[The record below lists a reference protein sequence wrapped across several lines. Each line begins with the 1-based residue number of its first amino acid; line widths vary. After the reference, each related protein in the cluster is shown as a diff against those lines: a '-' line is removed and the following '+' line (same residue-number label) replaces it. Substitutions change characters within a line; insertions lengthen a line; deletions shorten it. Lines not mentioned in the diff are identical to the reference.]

1 MVHMGGMDAALLESV
16 MTNLNSV
23 PQRAAA
29 DHGERP
35 AVRMDGLVLSYSQLR
50 DAAGRMTSLLASAG
64 IVPGD
69 NVYPRE
75 VEEVLYEHPA
85 VAEVAVMVSRMPSS
99 ARSVPP

>member
-1 MVHMGGMDAALLESV
+1 MASARLSAW
-16 MTNLNSV
+16 TASW
-23 PQRAAA
+23 
-29 DHGERP
+29 
-35 AVRMDGLVLSYSQLR
+35 LSYSAQLW
-50 DAAGRMTSLLASAG
+50 DAAGRMTSLLSSAG